1 VLNVAVP
8 LVEGG
13 KGVFSVAVPSTVV
26 LPLLKVEKVTVPTP
40 VEGVTVALNVTLTPA
55 FTVVAVVE
63 IEIELAVRDADHA
76 VNKAFASIEPNPV
89 TRS

>member
-1 VLNVAVP
+1 MPNVAVP

-13 KGVFSVAVPSTVV
+13 KGVFSVAVPSTVA
-26 LPLLKVEKVTVPTP
+26 LPLLRVEKVTVPTP
-40 VEGVTVALNVTLTPA
+40 VEGVTVALNVTLAPK

-63 IEIELAVRDADHA
+63 IEIELAVRDADQA
-76 VNKAFASIEPNPV
+76 VNKVFTSTEPRPL